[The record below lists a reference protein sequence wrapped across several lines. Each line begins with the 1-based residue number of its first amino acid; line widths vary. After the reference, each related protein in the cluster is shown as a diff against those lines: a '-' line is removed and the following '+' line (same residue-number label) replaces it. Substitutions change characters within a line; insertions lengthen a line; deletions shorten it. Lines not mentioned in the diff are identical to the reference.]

1 MLEELFNLK
10 TEAEHE
16 LLYAKAKI
24 EIVDKLLLKMQPI
37 EETVSNDLEENVSED
52 VELDNV

>member
-1 MLEELFNLK
+1 MLEELLNLK
-10 TEAEHE
+10 TEAEKE

>member
-10 TEAEHE
+10 TEAEQE